1 MPPSSAVSRTLP
13 LRRSLKTF
21 DRSPQNILPEYD
33 TTGPGG
39 GGSLHHHHLSS
50 SGSLR
55 HSLLDSSSKY
65 DNHSTYLSRLRS
77 ASRDR
82 SDREGSVVSGGASS
96 SSRIVRTLYPTGTSS
111 GEANGWEGGQ
121 DAGSTSSSLAAS
133 SYSTTSGILAS
144 GGGSSISPISTTVS
158 LNSESLLSPTSS
170 FSLEVDSPGSSA
182 SRLLSVQEKMNNYS
196 QYYQSL
202 TQNPF
207 RRLPLAS
214 PSQIHASSS
223 SSFGVGLSEIRNAQ
237 PPPILSRPVA
247 FQPQPAVVPLKVEPP
262 PMEIGPASSTSTSD
276 EGSATPCIQSPV
288 SNPLSSVTSPSISPR
303 QMVSPVTVA
312 SPIKSPQEIA
322 PKSLEEIRASK
333 PPSSSSIPRWPTV
346 SVRQHRPLSISS
358 FPDGPRASSV
368 SRVMSPPPP
377 LQQPERNGV
386 TPAEISPS
394 TGIGILKRRDSRAT
408 SVERITRLL
417 ERKSIP
423 REVNNATT
431 AAATGGDTISQNK
444 TKVGEE
450 STSHIMNGNATA
462 SEIEKSSQ
470 SSLKKPKFLQS
481 LEKKWEKLTHSGSVT
496 KVVEQH
502 DETVK
507 VAKPSISELKMNG
520 TTEIDVSILSTPASP
535 EPNQAG
541 ATSEESSSHED
552 TKFNESVLL
561 RRALSPEKKVKTNR
575 LASSGGTVGFMLGKF
590 KKLEETPPPA
600 SSSIASNTSSRIPT
614 GRPPMAVNGASAL
627 TSRLGRRLQMPYAGT
642 TSDSVLTLT
651 AKEMGRTSDIS
662 SGDENGLIR
671 SAAAIAQEKRRL
683 QHPRLEVKKDIPTT
697 QEGPSSPPV
706 SQNAQKVFSPPV
718 VPPQIHIQDD
728 PVPGLNDEEMPKM
741 DLSSLSPI
749 SVSEG
754 DRTESDESTGT
765 NIKSDSANAND
776 DAESVSDRILRKS
789 FYNRFNASGHK
800 QPNAIDRNR
809 RSHSVTP
816 GSSRRTMPNSGTANL
831 RVNSGGGT
839 SPSTKGSSNGT
850 GHQAPLRRSV
860 SPAASTVASAES
872 KDSSDQS
879 SSQNRSPS
887 PYWSGLNKYNPNPL
901 FKELM
906 VTEDLRSNNDVGK
919 KTEYS
924 RRITSKLSKLLR
936 EIESDLNSCQLT
948 KTGSGVSD
956 DGDSTSL
963 LLGAGGSGVGA
974 LGGSVVGHLHSNS
987 LIPNRVTSPI
997 PATTS
1002 AGTGSL
1008 LKRGSKFNANETNG
1022 N

>member
-82 SDREGSVVSGGASS
+82 SDREGSVVSGGTSS
-96 SSRIVRTLYPTGTSS
+96 ASRIVRTLYPTGTSS

-133 SYSTTSGILAS
+133 SYSTTSGILAG
-144 GGGSSISPISTTVS
+144 GGGSSISPVSTTVS
-158 LNSESLLSPTSS
+158 LNSESLLSPNSSS

-223 SSFGVGLSEIRNAQ
+223 SSFGVGLSEIRNTQ
-237 PPPILSRPVA
+237 PPPVLSRPVA

-262 PMEIGPASSTSTSD
+262 PMEVGPASSTSD

-288 SNPLSSVTSPSISPR
+288 SNPMSSFTSPSISPP
-303 QMVSPVTVA
+303 QMASPVTVH
-312 SPIKSPQEIA
+312 SPIKSPQEIS

-368 SRVMSPPPP
+368 SRVMSPPP
-377 LQQPERNGV
+377 LQQAERNGV
-386 TPAEISPS
+386 PAAEISPT

-417 ERKSIP
+417 ERKSMP

-431 AAATGGDTISQNK
+431 TSATGGDTISQNK

-450 STSHIMNGNATA
+450 PTSHIMNGNATA
-462 SEIEKSSQ
+462 NEIEKSNQ

-481 LEKKWEKLTHSGSVT
+481 LEKKWEKLTHSGST
-496 KVVEQH
+496 AKVVEQH
-502 DETVK
+502 DETAKVVK
-507 VAKPSISELKMNG
+507 PNVSEVKMNG
-520 TTEIDVSILSTPASP
+520 NNNEMDMSILSTSASP

-590 KKLEETPPPA
+590 KKLEETPPPSA
-600 SSSIASNTSSRIPT
+600 SSVASSTASSRIPT
-614 GRPPMAVNGASAL
+614 GRPPLSGNGASAL

-651 AKEMGRTSDIS
+651 AKETGRNADIS

-671 SAAAIAQEKRRL
+671 SAAAIAQEKRRF
-683 QHPRLEVKKDIPTT
+683 QHPKLEVKKDIPTT

-718 VPPQIHIQDD
+718 EPPQIHIQED
-728 PVPGLNDEEMPKM
+728 PVHRLNDGEMPKM

-765 NIKSDSANAND
+765 NMKSDSANAND

-800 QPNAIDRNR
+800 QNNAIDRPR

-816 GSSRRTMPNSGTANL
+816 GSSRRTMPNSATANL

-839 SPSTKGSSNGT
+839 SPSTKGSGNGN
-850 GHQAPLRRSV
+850 GHPAPLRRSI
-860 SPAASTVASAES
+860 SPSASTVASAES

-956 DGDSTSL
+956 DGDSSTL
-963 LLGAGGSGVGA
+963 LLGDGGSGVGA

-1002 AGTGSL
+1002 TGTGGF
-1008 LKRGSKFNANETNG
+1008 LKRGGKFNANETNG